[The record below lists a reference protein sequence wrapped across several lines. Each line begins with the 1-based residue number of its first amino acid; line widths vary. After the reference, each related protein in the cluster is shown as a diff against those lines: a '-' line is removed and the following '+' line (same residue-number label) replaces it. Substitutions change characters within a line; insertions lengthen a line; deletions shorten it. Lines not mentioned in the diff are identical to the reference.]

1 MLVGGWCRQI
11 RTTANTEKRLRR
23 GTARGSVANPKR
35 RLEKLLVSLQ
45 VPVPQTDTGRR
56 AEDAQGSGRTLVKEL
71 GKIAP

>member
-1 MLVGGWCRQI
+1 MLVGGWRRQI
-11 RTTANTEKRLRR
+11 RATGNTEKRLRR

-35 RLEKLLVSLQ
+35 RLEKLLASPEVS
-45 VPVPQTDTGRR
+45 VPQSDTGRR